1 MRDWRY
7 DTVIDEVA
15 LTDDD
20 TDSLDLPSEGVISK
34 LEIIVHNDNAA
45 AISDVHRRRLAEHIT
60 NVLLT
65 GDTNDIIH
73 DLNAMQSRVFAMDT
87 EMKIPPEA
95 ARCYDSAP
103 QYSTIPIYFGRYA
116 RDEAYGL
123 DLAKWTNVKLA
134 LTNDFAA
141 TFFTA
146 NTGLVEVKALWT
158 FDPEIKPSHYLAKTL
173 VDEQS
178 VPTAGNWARPV
189 ILPVRFPIRRIGV
202 EGYIPTGNATTEVG
216 KPVADLKD
224 TITEIKFTKKARKDV
239 IWQDTLAQL
248 FRFNEDEY
256 GHGLHEVYLDHG
268 DPANAL
274 WSDTA
279 LGEVDAIT
287 TSIYGTAPT
296 LVNDWGE
303 AALDFERHL
312 AMTQWPNT
320 AGTHVGINAYGRGY
334 NSTGLF
340 RFYSWTPREIEG
352 DVMDEWLHA
361 GSGRDGVCEL
371 RYQIG
376 TLLIEARTLIEQ
388 AIPHPEMT

>member
-7 DTVIDEVA
+7 DTIVDPVA
-15 LTDDD
+15 MTDDD
-20 TDSLDLPSEGVISK
+20 TDALDLPSEGVISK
-34 LEIIVHNDNAA
+34 MEIICNNVNAA

-65 GDTNDIIH
+65 GDTNDILH
-73 DLNAMQSRVFAMDT
+73 DLNAMQSRTLAMDT

-95 ARCYDSAP
+95 HRGYDGAA
-103 QYSTIPIYFGRYA
+103 QITTIPIYFGRYA

-123 DLAKWTNVKLA
+123 DLSKWTNVKLA
-134 LTNDFAA
+134 LTNDFGI
-141 TFFTA
+141 TFFTPG
-146 NTGLVEVKALWT
+146 TGNVTVKALWT

-178 VPTAGNWARPV
+178 VPTAGNWAKPV
-189 ILPVRFPIRRIGV
+189 ILPVRFPIRRIGI
-202 EGYIPTGNATTEVG
+202 EGYIPTENATTHVG
-216 KPVADLKD
+216 KPEAILAESLS
-224 TITEIKFTKKARKDV
+224 EIKFTKRARKDV

-274 WSDTA
+274 WTDTA
-279 LGEVDAIT
+279 LGEVDALT
-287 TSIYGTAPT
+287 TALYGVAPT
-296 LVNDWGE
+296 LVNDW
-303 AALDFERHL
+303 AQPALNFERHL
-312 AMTQWPNT
+312 TMTQWPNT
-320 AGTHVGINAYGRGY
+320 AGTHSSIDAYGRGY

-361 GSGRDGVCEL
+361 GSGRDGVCEI

-376 TLLIEARTLIEQ
+376 DTDVEARTLIEQ
-388 AIPHPEMT
+388 AIPHPEMS

>member
-1 MRDWRY
+1 MKDWRY
-7 DTVIDEVA
+7 DTIVDPVA
-15 LTDDD
+15 LTDAD
-20 TDSLDLPSEGVISK
+20 TDSLDLPSEGMISK
-34 LEIIVHNDNAA
+34 MEIIISNENVA
-45 AISDVHRRRLAEHIT
+45 AISNVHRRRLAEHIT
-60 NVLLT
+60 NILLT
-65 GDTNDIIH
+65 GDTNDILH

-95 ARCYDSAP
+95 ARCYDSAE

-116 RDEAYGL
+116 RDEDYGL
-123 DLAKWTNVKLA
+123 DLKKWTNVKLA
-134 LTNDFAA
+134 LTNDFEA
-141 TFFTA
+141 TTFTA
-146 NTGLVEVKALWT
+146 DMGMVEVKALWT
-158 FDPEIKPSHYLAKTL
+158 FDDDISPSHYLAKTL
-173 VDEQS
+173 VDAQS

-189 ILPVRFPIRRIGV
+189 ILPVRFPIRRIGC
-202 EGYIPTGNATTEVG
+202 EGYIPTLNEGATVG
-216 KPVADLKD
+216 SPKATLANSLQ
-224 TITEIKFTKKARKDV
+224 EIKFTKKARKDV

-279 LGEVDAIT
+279 LGEVDAVT

-303 AALDFERHL
+303 AALDFARHL
-312 AMTQWPNT
+312 NMTQWPNT

-340 RFYSWTPREIEG
+340 RFYSWTPREIAG
-352 DVMDEWLHA
+352 DFLDDWLHA
-361 GSGRDGVCEL
+361 GSGRDGVCEI

-376 TLLIEARTLIEQ
+376 DEDVVARTLIEQ
-388 AIPHPEMT
+388 AIPHPDMS

>member
-1 MRDWRY
+1 MKDWRY
-7 DTVIDEVA
+7 DTIVDPVA

-34 LEIIVHNDNAA
+34 IEIICSNVNAA
-45 AISDVHRRRLAEHIT
+45 LIPASHRRRLAEHIT
-60 NVLLT
+60 NILLT
-65 GDTNDIIH
+65 GDTNDILH

-95 ARCYDSAP
+95 HRGYTAAAQST
-103 QYSTIPIYFGRYA
+103 TIPIYFGRYA

-141 TFFTA
+141 AFFDA
-146 NTGLVEVKALWT
+146 GEGLVEVKALWT
-158 FDPEIKPSHYLAKTL
+158 FDPDITPDYYLAKTM

-202 EGYIPTGNATTEVG
+202 EGYIPTLNSSTDVGNPKATLAES
-216 KPVADLKD
+216 
-224 TITEIKFTKKARKDV
+224 ISEIKFTKKARKDV

-256 GHGLHEVYLDHG
+256 GHGLHEIYLDHG
-268 DPANAL
+268 DPGNAL
-274 WSDTA
+274 WTDTA
-279 LGEVDAIT
+279 LGEVDAVT
-287 TSIYGTAPT
+287 TALYGTAPT
-296 LVNDWGE
+296 LVNDW
-303 AALDFERHL
+303 AQPALDFARHL
-312 AMTQWPNT
+312 HMTQWPNT
-320 AGTHVGINAYGRGY
+320 AGTHSSIDAYGRGY

-340 RFYSWTPREIEG
+340 RFYSWTPREIAG
-352 DVMDEWLHA
+352 DMMEEWLHA

-376 TLLIEARTLIEQ
+376 DTDVEARTLIEQ
-388 AIPHPEMT
+388 AIPHPEMS